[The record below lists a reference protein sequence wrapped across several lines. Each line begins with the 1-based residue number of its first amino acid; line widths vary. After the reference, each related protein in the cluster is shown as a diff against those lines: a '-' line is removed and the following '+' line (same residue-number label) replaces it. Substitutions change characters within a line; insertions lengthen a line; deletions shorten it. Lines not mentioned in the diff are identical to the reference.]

1 MFTNFL
7 LCQLLVLMHGSG
19 VVRAGQWARRY
30 TKIVFLIFLD
40 RLTKI
45 LLIFRLI
52 INENL
57 DTGTQL
63 PFIER
68 AIKEGYAVI
77 VTNTN
82 DNFRMVN
89 GKKQLIR
96 V

>member
-1 MFTNFL
+1 MI
-7 LCQLLVLMHGSG
+7 S
-19 VVRAGQWARRY
+19 
-30 TKIVFLIFLD
+30 
-40 RLTKI
+40 
-45 LLIFRLI
+45 RLI